1 MIVTNEPGVYIEG
14 SHGIRIE
21 NELITKISETNEYGT
36 FLAFETITMAPIDLD
51 AVLAD
56 QLSDAERNFLNAYH
70 AEVYTKISPFLNE
83 GEKAMLKHYTRA
95 I

>member
-1 MIVTNEPGVYIEG
+1 
-14 SHGIRIE
+14 
-21 NELITKISETNEYGT
+21 
-36 FLAFETITMAPIDLD
+36 MAPIDLD

-56 QLSDAERNFLNAYH
+56 QLSDSERNFLNAYH
-70 AEVYTKISPFLNE
+70 AEVYAKISPFLNE

>member
-1 MIVTNEPGVYIEG
+1 MN
-14 SHGIRIE
+14 
-21 NELITKISETNEYGT
+21 
-36 FLAFETITMAPIDLD
+36 ETITMAPIDLD